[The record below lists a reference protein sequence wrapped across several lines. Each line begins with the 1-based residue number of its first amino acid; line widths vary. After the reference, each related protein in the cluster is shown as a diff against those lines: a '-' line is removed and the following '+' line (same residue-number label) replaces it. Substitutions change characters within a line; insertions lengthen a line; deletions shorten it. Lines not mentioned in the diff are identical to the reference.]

1 MEERILAGTGEGL
14 HVLGGETQVEM
25 AGHEVSCLVQ
35 DEAGWWAT
43 VDGKELWQQPRGGA
57 WVPVALLEALRAN
70 CVLAAVDGPLVGTSE
85 GHVATVKD
93 DALEAI
99 ASFDETPGRDTWYTP
114 WGGPPDVRSMSA
126 ERDGS
131 VYANIHVGGI
141 ARSDDGDGSWRP
153 TIDIHADVHQV
164 LFDPGS
170 GLVLAATARGLAVS
184 DDRGES
190 WTYHV
195 EGLHARYLRSVA
207 VADGTILIGAST
219 GPRTDH
225 GAVYR
230 RAVGSQ
236 EPFTRCVK
244 GLPDRFRDNI
254 DTHCLAAAGA
264 MATFGTSDGVVYVS
278 SDAGESWDTLAER
291 LPPVRCVALG

>member
-1 MEERILAGTGEGL
+1 MEQKILAGTKEGL

-43 VDGKELWQQPRGGA
+43 VDGRELWRRPEGGS
-57 WVPVALLEALRAN
+57 WTPVASLEALRAN
-70 CVLAAVDGPLVGTSE
+70 CVLAAVDGPLVGASE
-85 GHVATVKD
+85 GHVATVKG
-93 DALEAI
+93 DALEAM

-126 ERDGS
+126 SSDGP

-141 ARSDDGDGSWRP
+141 ARSDDGGSWRP

-164 LFDPGS
+164 LFDAAS

-184 DDRGES
+184 DDGGES
-190 WTYHV
+190 WTYST

-207 VADGTILIGAST
+207 VADRMVLIGAST

-230 RAVGSQ
+230 RPVKSRG
-236 EPFTRCVK
+236 PFARCEK
-244 GLPDRFRDNI
+244 GLPERLGDNV
-254 DTHCLAAAGA
+254 DTHCLAASGA
-264 MATFGTSDGVVYVS
+264 VAAFGTSEGAVYLS
-278 SDAGESWDTLAER
+278 SDAGESWETVADA
-291 LPPVRCVALG
+291 LPPVRCVALA